1 MKKLKQ
7 ILFRDGRGDIAI
19 EALFGLIVFILAYMG
34 VLMFSSLMR
43 IEATTQYAVD
53 QVAKEVSQYYYVLD
67 RADLLLDKP
76 STVDITPSDKALENG
91 YEAISGLATLM
102 DSDLSDPSSVVDQV
116 NTVGSNANA
125 VYETLKGNDWG
136 EQITN
141 VLSLTID
148 SVMDKA
154 FGKFIAGPICK
165 MLFEKYI
172 PAEDPNEYF
181 KSYGIE
187 QGMADLD
194 FTYSTFLQDGYT
206 INVVLVYKLNLKDLT
221 FGMFDKDVYIRQVGS
236 TQAWV
241 YYKDDKND
249 EQTLWDIESFE
260 DRGKGLVAALE
271 NNYGESIAPG
281 VGFDAYDASS
291 KTLTEIQTLDLY
303 DTACVIDGKELD
315 TKILRQ
321 RLQSKAN
328 NARKDL
334 NRVKAGTVINVN
346 GEEITLTGEERHQLV
361 IVMPE
366 EAKSQ
371 FGSDIEKV
379 RSELGD
385 YGVDIVI
392 EYKYQGK

>member
-67 RADLLLDKP
+67 RANLLPNKP

-154 FGKFIAGPICK
+154 FGKFIAGPVCK